1 MQIDVVDV
9 GIDLVVFV
17 NVDVKMDIFNNNVFA
32 IAK

>member
-17 NVDVKMDIFNNNVFA
+17 NVDVNMDIFNNNVFA